1 KCHPQTVAFPNK
13 HFLHLLIASYK
24 PAEAY
29 WFYATNVDGNKIWWP
44 FSRHD
49 CYQLEAEA
57 FRSRLPSPVSED
69 LLATGT
75 AKSTV
80 VPVDGGRYDADV
92 TLRQRVAVYW
102 NEPPSEIRRA
112 TWFYRLPDELRVLP
126 FSESSCECLEAQYK
140 MAMESGRWGQPF
152 ELPAEDPRGGL
163 DRFIFHSPQSM
174 IQHRTWPHA
183 YGNANIASNPLD
195 RQAPIVPPEPTR
207 LDVHTPTSEN
217 DGRVAYVRRG
227 LDEQLL
233 NQLDEGEYRPVD
245 HVFFVVHGIGTI
257 YNLRGQGLVECVNN
271 LRRTVRQIERSHF
284 PHHNN
289 RVEFLPITWHD
300 GLHSDATGI
309 DDQLNQISLRSIPKL
324 RQFTNGTLMDILFY
338 TSSKYCQVI
347 IDTVATEMCRLRKLF
362 LDRNPNFKGG
372 FSVIGHSLGSVIAF
386 DLLSHQ
392 GQLSEYS
399 LLDDQSTTT
408 GCGVEDVDFGD
419 HPLLRTEPDPVMNDR
434 LEEVIVAD
442 RSGRSSSFGAPN
454 ELEGWSLVGYQDSQR
469 QVASETV
476 QPVGLNNTHS
486 ETPPAKV
493 QDPASEE
500 QCVEEWGSIA
510 GGGTP
515 RAPSVSTSAEATK
528 LADLLSR
535 IGLTDDQI
543 HKAVRAWLNEPQLDA
558 DSTTEKQTK
567 RSRILKQ
574 TVDQTRLSFWAENHH
589 APISAGFGMP
599 VVLYPQ
605 LGFPLVGLFMLGSP
619 LPLFLTARGIRQ
631 LSSEYRLPQC
641 AMFFNIFHPFD
652 PVAYRME
659 TMFDPTFQPRAVLI
673 PHHKGGKRLHL
684 RLKDNLA
691 RVGSDLKSMLFQS
704 MHSTWRTLQDF
715 ALSHRCEAPLESFSD
730 YIFALGSH
738 AAYWESEDTAL
749 FLLTEAYSS
758 QSVIPLLP
766 REKIVTQKAS
776 TSSCVFP
783 HSLSVTAAGPPP
795 PPPISSAAASIGP
808 RPSQP
813 QPPGPLSTSLVPPRV
828 LGSTGDFPILDTTSS
843 AYSEF
848 CSQVTTVE
856 SVQSVGTSHSGAV
869 VSPSPGSVHT
879 NTSVDE
885 IPPSTSATAS
895 TTPVVL
901 RVPMHSESQIV
912 APPLLSGKF
921 KFLFLE
927 LPLMN
932 STRVHTCLALPVRCP
947 PRWLDVPPTVSKA
960 SQTPV
965 VTAFQAYRH
974 VRPRAPVMPL
984 IGIPPTSIFQPY
996 AATEAFG
1003 ATGLP
1008 QLPNSFSAPTVPSL
1022 CEHSA
1027 TANTGSS
1034 VPFSAIPAPWLP
1046 PPTLQHPVLLPQ
1058 NQTLPP
1064 ASSQQLQ
1071 LNQGV
1076 PHLPVFAPPPPP
1088 PPPPPP
1094 LLPPFLQPYGV
1105 PPSPG
1110 TIAPTVPSSLPH
1122 QFRHQPPSSS

>member
-1 KCHPQTVAFPNK
+1 
-13 HFLHLLIASYK
+13 
-24 PAEAY
+24 
-29 WFYATNVDGNKIWWP
+29 
-44 FSRHD
+44 
-49 CYQLEAEA
+49 
-57 FRSRLPSPVSED
+57 
-69 LLATGT
+69 
-75 AKSTV
+75 
-80 VPVDGGRYDADV
+80 
-92 TLRQRVAVYW
+92 
-102 NEPPSEIRRA
+102 
-112 TWFYRLPDELRVLP
+112 
-126 FSESSCECLEAQYK
+126 

-183 YGNANIASNPLD
+183 YGNASIASNPLD

-233 NQLDEGEYRPVD
+233 NQLDEGEYRPID

-257 YNLRGQGLVECVNN
+257 YNLRGQGLVECVDN

-419 HPLLRTEPDPVMNDR
+419 HPLPRTEPDPVMNDR
-434 LEEVIVAD
+434 LEEVLVAD

-454 ELEGWSLVGYQDSQR
+454 ELEGWSLVGYQDGQR

-476 QPVGLNNTHS
+476 QPIGLNNTHS

-500 QCVEEWGSIA
+500 QCLEEWGSVA
-510 GGGTP
+510 GCGTP

-528 LADLLSR
+528 LANLLSR

-567 RSRILKQ
+567 RSRILKR

-704 MHSTWRTLQDF
+704 VHSTWRTLQDF
-715 ALSHRCEAPLESFSD
+715 ALSHRFRTPTNDGQGDDPDDSHKIFSQMDLSTTVENEDTVSCSSDGEMNFNSQLNQGRRIDYVLQEAPLESFSD

-758 QSVIPLLP
+758 QSIIPLLP
-766 REKIVTQKAS
+766 REKVVTQKAS

-783 HSLSVTAAGPPP
+783 HSLSVTAVGPPA

-813 QPPGPLSTSLVPPRV
+813 PPPGPLSTSLVPPRV
-828 LGSTGDFPILDTTSS
+828 LGSTGDFPLLDTTSS
-843 AYSEF
+843 ACSEF

-856 SVQSVGTSHSGAV
+856 SVQSAGMSHSCAV

-879 NTSVDE
+879 NTSVDKV
-885 IPPSTSATAS
+885 PPSTSATAS
-895 TTPVVL
+895 TTPVVS
-901 RVPMHSESQIV
+901 RAPMHSESQIV
-912 APPLLSGKF
+912 APPPLSI
-921 KFLFLE
+921 
-927 LPLMN
+927 
-932 STRVHTCLALPVRCP
+932 
-947 PRWLDVPPTVSKA
+947 PPTVSKA
-960 SQTPV
+960 SQTPA
-965 VTAFQAYRH
+965 VTVFQAYRH
-974 VRPRAPVMPL
+974 VRPRGPVMPL

-1003 ATGLP
+1003 ANGLP
-1008 QLPNSFSAPTVPSL
+1008 QLSNSFSAPTVPSL

-1034 VPFSAIPAPWLP
+1034 VPSFSAIPAPWLP

-1058 NQTLPP
+1058 NQTLPS

-1076 PHLPVFAPPPPP
+1076 PHLPVFAPPLPP

-1110 TIAPTVPSSLPH
+1110 NMAPTVPSSLSH
-1122 QFRHQPPSSS
+1122 QFRHQPPSSF